1 MSIQI
6 EKLKNGIPVL
16 MDKIEGINSVTFG
29 IFVKTGAK
37 NELPGEEGISHLLE
51 HMMFKGTKTKSAKD
65 ISEII
70 DNEGGIINAY
80 TGKENTVYY
89 VQMLSNRLK
98 QGIGILTDMFLNS
111 TFSEENL
118 EKEKGV
124 VIEEIRMYEDIP
136 EETVHDQNTALV
148 IDGVQGNIIL
158 GTEKSLRGITRDKLV
173 NYFKDQYRVGN
184 IVISIAGNF
193 EYEDIKDIL
202 NNGLGTLEKVE
213 PKREYNGSMKIKSME
228 NRIKK
233 DTNQIHLCFNTKGC
247 ALTSDNRYEVA
258 IISNTLGGNMSSR
271 LFQKI
276 REDRGLAYSVF
287 SYTSSFEEGGLFTV
301 YAGTTKKDYEE
312 VIRIIENEFED
323 IRENGITEY
332 ELQKSKN
339 QFLSAVTFGLE
350 SSKGRMNRMANSYLL
365 YNEIIS
371 LDEILKQI
379 ERITVED
386 IKRTAQEMFDK
397 KYYSKTILGNFEN
410 SEENIEEN

>member
-1 MSIQI
+1 MSIRI

-37 NELPGEEGISHLLE
+37 NELSGEEGVSHLLE

-98 QGIGILTDMFLNS
+98 EGIEVLTDMFLNS

-118 EKEKGV
+118 EKEKNV
-124 VIEEIRMYEDIP
+124 VIEEIRMYDDIP
-136 EETVHDQNTALV
+136 EEIVHDRNTALV
-148 IDGVQGNIIL
+148 INGVQGNVVL
-158 GTEKSLRGITRDKLV
+158 GSEKSIREMTREKLV
-173 NYFKDQYRVGN
+173 KYFKEQYRPEN

-193 EYEDIKDIL
+193 SYEDISEIL
-202 NNGLGTLEKVE
+202 NNGLGTIENISPE
-213 PKREYNGSMKIKSME
+213 REYNGEMEIRSIENKIT
-228 NRIKK
+228 K

-247 ALTSDNRYEVA
+247 SLTSNKRYEVA
-258 IISNTLGGNMSSR
+258 IISNTLAGNMSSR

-301 YAGTTKKDYEE
+301 YAGTTKKDYKE
-312 VIRIIENEFED
+312 VLEIIENEFED
-323 IRENGITEY
+323 IKENGITEY

-365 YNEIIS
+365 YKEIKN
-371 LDEILKQI
+371 LDEILDQI
-379 ERITVED
+379 EKITVED
-386 IKRTAQEMFDK
+386 IKKAAQEMFDK
-397 KYYSKTILGNFEN
+397 RYYSKTILGN
-410 SEENIEEN
+410 I

>member
-1 MSIQI
+1 MSIRI

-37 NELPGEEGISHLLE
+37 NELSGEEGVSHLLE

-70 DNEGGIINAY
+70 DNEGGVINAY

-98 QGIGILTDMFLNS
+98 EGIEVLTDMFLNS

-118 EKEKGV
+118 EKEKNV
-124 VIEEIRMYEDIP
+124 VIEEIRMYDDIP
-136 EETVHDQNTALV
+136 EEIVHDRNTALV
-148 IDGVQGNIIL
+148 IDGVQGNIVL
-158 GTEKSLRGITRDKLV
+158 GSEKSIREMTREKLV
-173 NYFKDQYRVGN
+173 KYFKEQYRPEN

-193 EYEDIKDIL
+193 SYEDISEIL
-202 NNGLGTLEKVE
+202 NNGLGTIENISPE
-213 PKREYNGSMKIKSME
+213 REYNGAMEIRSIENKIT
-228 NRIKK
+228 K

-247 ALTSDNRYEVA
+247 SLTSDIRYEVA
-258 IISNTLGGNMSSR
+258 IISNTLAGNMSSR

-301 YAGTTKKDYEE
+301 YAGTTKKDYKE
-312 VIRIIENEFED
+312 VLEIIENEFED
-323 IRENGITEY
+323 IKENGITEY

-365 YNEIIS
+365 YKEIKS
-371 LDEILKQI
+371 LDEILDQI
-379 ERITVED
+379 EKITVED
-386 IKRTAQEMFDK
+386 IKKAAQEMFDK
-397 KYYSKTILGNFEN
+397 RYYSKTILGN
-410 SEENIEEN
+410 I

>member
-1 MSIQI
+1 MSIRI

-37 NELPGEEGISHLLE
+37 NELSGEEGVSHLLE

-98 QGIGILTDMFLNS
+98 EGIEVLTDMFLNS

-118 EKEKGV
+118 EKEKNV
-124 VIEEIRMYEDIP
+124 VIEEIRMYDDIP
-136 EETVHDQNTALV
+136 EEIVHDRNTALV
-148 IDGVQGNIIL
+148 INGVQGNVVL
-158 GTEKSLRGITRDKLV
+158 GSEKSIREMTREKLV
-173 NYFKDQYRVGN
+173 KYFKEQYRPEN

-193 EYEDIKDIL
+193 SYEDISEIL
-202 NNGLGTLEKVE
+202 NNGLGTIENISPE
-213 PKREYNGSMKIKSME
+213 REYNGAMEIRSIENKIT
-228 NRIKK
+228 K

-247 ALTSDNRYEVA
+247 SLTSDMRYEVA
-258 IISNTLGGNMSSR
+258 IISNTLAGNMSSR

-301 YAGTTKKDYEE
+301 YAGTTKKDYKE
-312 VIRIIENEFED
+312 VLEIIENEFED
-323 IRENGITEY
+323 IKENGITEY

-365 YNEIIS
+365 YKEIKS
-371 LDEILKQI
+371 LDEILEQI
-379 ERITVED
+379 EKITVED
-386 IKRTAQEMFDK
+386 IKKAAQEMFDK
-397 KYYSKTILGNFEN
+397 RYYSKTILGN
-410 SEENIEEN
+410 I

>member
-1 MSIQI
+1 MSIRI

-37 NELPGEEGISHLLE
+37 NELSGEEGVSHLLE

-98 QGIGILTDMFLNS
+98 EGIEVLTDMFLNS

-118 EKEKGV
+118 EKEKNV
-124 VIEEIRMYEDIP
+124 VIEEIRMYDDIP
-136 EETVHDQNTALV
+136 EEIVHDRNTALV
-148 IDGVQGNIIL
+148 INGVQGNIVL
-158 GTEKSLRGITRDKLV
+158 GSEKSIREMTREKLV
-173 NYFKDQYRVGN
+173 KYFKEQYRPEN

-193 EYEDIKDIL
+193 SYEDISEVL
-202 NNGLGTLEKVE
+202 NNGLGTIENISPE
-213 PKREYNGSMKIKSME
+213 REYNGAMEIRSIENKIT
-228 NRIKK
+228 K

-247 ALTSDNRYEVA
+247 SLTSDMRYEVA
-258 IISNTLGGNMSSR
+258 IISNTLAGNMSSR

-301 YAGTTKKDYEE
+301 YAGTTKKDYKE
-312 VIRIIENEFED
+312 VLEIIENEFED
-323 IRENGITEY
+323 IKENGITEY

-365 YNEIIS
+365 YKEIKS
-371 LDEILKQI
+371 LDEILEQI
-379 ERITVED
+379 EKITVED
-386 IKRTAQEMFDK
+386 IKKAAQEMFDK
-397 KYYSKTILGNFEN
+397 RYYSKTILGN
-410 SEENIEEN
+410 I

>member
-1 MSIQI
+1 MSIRI

-37 NELPGEEGISHLLE
+37 NELSGEEGVSHLLE

-98 QGIGILTDMFLNS
+98 EGIEVLTDMFLNS

-118 EKEKGV
+118 EKEKNV
-124 VIEEIRMYEDIP
+124 VIEEIRMYDDIP
-136 EETVHDQNTALV
+136 EEIVHDRNTALV
-148 IDGVQGNIIL
+148 INGVQGNVVL
-158 GTEKSLRGITRDKLV
+158 GSEKNIREMTREKLV
-173 NYFKDQYRVGN
+173 KYFKEQYRPEN

-193 EYEDIKDIL
+193 SYEDISEIL
-202 NNGLGTLEKVE
+202 NNGLGTIENISPE
-213 PKREYNGSMKIKSME
+213 REYNGEMEIRSIENKIT
-228 NRIKK
+228 K

-247 ALTSDNRYEVA
+247 SLTSDKRYEVA
-258 IISNTLGGNMSSR
+258 IISNTLAGNMSSR

-301 YAGTTKKDYEE
+301 YAGTTKKDYKE
-312 VIRIIENEFED
+312 VLEIIENEFED
-323 IRENGITEY
+323 IKENGITEY

-365 YNEIIS
+365 YKEIKS
-371 LDEILKQI
+371 LDEILEQI
-379 ERITVED
+379 EKITVED
-386 IKRTAQEMFDK
+386 IKKAAQEMFDK
-397 KYYSKTILGNFEN
+397 RYYSKTILGN
-410 SEENIEEN
+410 I

>member
-1 MSIQI
+1 MSIRI

-37 NELPGEEGISHLLE
+37 NELSGEEGVSHLLE

-98 QGIGILTDMFLNS
+98 EGIEVLTDMFLNS

-118 EKEKGV
+118 EKEKNV
-124 VIEEIRMYEDIP
+124 VIEEIRMYDDIP
-136 EETVHDQNTALV
+136 EEIVHDRNTALV
-148 IDGVQGNIIL
+148 INGVQGNVVL
-158 GTEKSLRGITRDKLV
+158 GSEKSIREMTREKLV
-173 NYFKDQYRVGN
+173 KYFKERYRPEN

-193 EYEDIKDIL
+193 SYEDISEIL
-202 NNGLGTLEKVE
+202 NNGLGTIENISPE
-213 PKREYNGSMKIKSME
+213 REYNGAMEIRSIENKIT
-228 NRIKK
+228 K

-247 ALTSDNRYEVA
+247 SLTSDMRYEVA
-258 IISNTLGGNMSSR
+258 IISNTLAGNMSSR

-301 YAGTTKKDYEE
+301 YAGTTKKDYKE
-312 VIRIIENEFED
+312 VLEIIENEFED
-323 IRENGITEY
+323 IKENGITEY

-350 SSKGRMNRMANSYLL
+350 NSKGRMNRMANSYLL
-365 YNEIIS
+365 YKEIKS
-371 LDEILKQI
+371 LDEILEQI
-379 ERITVED
+379 EKITVED
-386 IKRTAQEMFDK
+386 IKKAAQEMFDK
-397 KYYSKTILGNFEN
+397 RYYSKTILGN
-410 SEENIEEN
+410 I

>member
-1 MSIQI
+1 MSIRI

-37 NELPGEEGISHLLE
+37 NELSGEGGVSHLLE

-98 QGIGILTDMFLNS
+98 EGIEVLTDMFLNS

-118 EKEKGV
+118 EKEKNV
-124 VIEEIRMYEDIP
+124 VIEEIRMYDDIP
-136 EETVHDQNTALV
+136 EEIVHDRNTALV
-148 IDGVQGNIIL
+148 IDGVQGNIVL
-158 GTEKSLRGITRDKLV
+158 GSEKSIREMTREKLV
-173 NYFKDQYRVGN
+173 KYFKEQYRPEN

-193 EYEDIKDIL
+193 SYEDISEIL
-202 NNGLGTLEKVE
+202 NNGLGTIENISPE
-213 PKREYNGSMKIKSME
+213 REYNGEMEIRSIENKIT
-228 NRIKK
+228 K

-247 ALTSDNRYEVA
+247 SLTSDIRYEVA
-258 IISNTLGGNMSSR
+258 IISNTLAGNMSSR

-301 YAGTTKKDYEE
+301 YAGTTKKDYKE
-312 VIRIIENEFED
+312 VLEIIENEFED
-323 IRENGITEY
+323 IKENGITEY

-365 YNEIIS
+365 YKEIKS
-371 LDEILKQI
+371 LDEILDQI
-379 ERITVED
+379 EKITVED
-386 IKRTAQEMFDK
+386 IKKAAQEMFDK
-397 KYYSKTILGNFEN
+397 KYYSKTILGN
-410 SEENIEEN
+410 I

>member
-1 MSIQI
+1 MSIRI

-37 NELPGEEGISHLLE
+37 NELSGEEGVSHLLE

-98 QGIGILTDMFLNS
+98 EGIEVLTDMFLNS

-118 EKEKGV
+118 EKEKNV
-124 VIEEIRMYEDIP
+124 VIEEIRMYDDIP
-136 EETVHDQNTALV
+136 EEIVHDRNTALV
-148 IDGVQGNIIL
+148 INGVQGNIVL
-158 GTEKSLRGITRDKLV
+158 GSEKSIREMTREKLV
-173 NYFKDQYRVGN
+173 KYFKEQYRPEN

-193 EYEDIKDIL
+193 SYEDISEIL
-202 NNGLGTLEKVE
+202 NNGLGTIENISPE
-213 PKREYNGSMKIKSME
+213 REYNGEMEIKSIE
-228 NRIKK
+228 NKITK

-247 ALTSDNRYEVA
+247 SLTSDMRYEVA
-258 IISNTLGGNMSSR
+258 IISNTLAGNMSSR

-301 YAGTTKKDYEE
+301 YAGTTKKDYKE
-312 VIRIIENEFED
+312 VLEIIENEFED
-323 IRENGITEY
+323 IKENGITEY

-350 SSKGRMNRMANSYLL
+350 NSKGRMNRMANSYLL
-365 YNEIIS
+365 YKEIKN
-371 LDEILKQI
+371 LDEILEQI
-379 ERITVED
+379 EKITVED
-386 IKRTAQEMFDK
+386 IKKAAKEMFDK
-397 KYYSKTILGNFEN
+397 KYYSKTILGN
-410 SEENIEEN
+410 I

>member
-1 MSIQI
+1 MSIRI

-37 NELPGEEGISHLLE
+37 NELSGEEGVSHLLE

-98 QGIGILTDMFLNS
+98 EGIEVLTDMFLNS
-111 TFSEENL
+111 TFSKENL
-118 EKEKGV
+118 EKEKNV
-124 VIEEIRMYEDIP
+124 VIEEIRMYDDIP
-136 EETVHDQNTALV
+136 EEIVHDRNTALV
-148 IDGVQGNIIL
+148 IDGVQGNIVL
-158 GTEKSLRGITRDKLV
+158 GSEKSIREMTREKLV
-173 NYFKDQYRVGN
+173 KYFKEQYRPEN

-193 EYEDIKDIL
+193 SYEDISEVL
-202 NNGLGTLEKVE
+202 NNGLGTIENISPE
-213 PKREYNGSMKIKSME
+213 REYNGAMEIRSIENKIT
-228 NRIKK
+228 K

-247 ALTSDNRYEVA
+247 SLTSDIRYEVA
-258 IISNTLGGNMSSR
+258 IISNTLAGNMSSR

-301 YAGTTKKDYEE
+301 YAGTTKKDYKE
-312 VIRIIENEFED
+312 VLEIIENEFED
-323 IRENGITEY
+323 IKENGITEY

-365 YNEIIS
+365 YKEIKS
-371 LDEILKQI
+371 LDEILDQI
-379 ERITVED
+379 EKITVED
-386 IKRTAQEMFDK
+386 IKKAAQEMFDK
-397 KYYSKTILGNFEN
+397 KYYSKTILGN
-410 SEENIEEN
+410 I

>member
-1 MSIQI
+1 MSIKI

-37 NELPGEEGISHLLE
+37 NELSGEEGISHLLE
-51 HMMFKGTKTKSAKD
+51 HMMFKGTKTKSAKE

-89 VQMLSNRLK
+89 VQMLSNKLK
-98 QGIGILTDMFLNS
+98 EGIEILTDMFLNS

-118 EKEKGV
+118 EKEKNV
-124 VIEEIRMYEDIP
+124 VIEEIRMYDDIP
-136 EETVHDQNTALV
+136 EEIVHDRNTSLV
-148 IDGVQGNIIL
+148 IDGVQGNIVL
-158 GTEKSLRGITRDKLV
+158 GTEESIKGITREKLIK
-173 NYFKDQYRVGN
+173 YFKEQYRPEN

-193 EYEDIKDIL
+193 SFEDISEVL
-202 NNGLGTLEKVE
+202 NNGIGKIENII
-213 PKREYNGSMKIKSME
+213 PNRDYNGSMKIKSIE
-228 NRIKK
+228 NRINK
-233 DTNQIHLCFNTKGC
+233 DTNQVHLCFNTLGC
-247 ALTSDNRYEVA
+247 SLTSDKRYEVA
-258 IISNTLGGNMSSR
+258 IISNTLAGNMSSR

-301 YAGTTKKDYEE
+301 YAGTTKKDYKE
-312 VIRIIENEFED
+312 VLNIIENEFED
-323 IRENGITEY
+323 IKENGITEY

-365 YNEIIS
+365 YKEIKD

-379 ERITVED
+379 EKITVND
-386 IKRTAQEMFDK
+386 IKRVAQDMFDK
-397 KYYSKTILGNFEN
+397 KYYSKTILGN
-410 SEENIEEN
+410 I

>member
-1 MSIQI
+1 MSIKI

-37 NELPGEEGISHLLE
+37 NELNGEEGISHLLE

-70 DNEGGIINAY
+70 DNEGGVINAY

-89 VQMLSNRLK
+89 VQMLSNKLK
-98 QGIGILTDMFLNS
+98 EGIEILTDMFLNS

-118 EKEKGV
+118 EKEKNV
-124 VIEEIRMYEDIP
+124 VIEEIRMYDDIP
-136 EETVHDQNTALV
+136 EEIVHDRNTALV
-148 IDGVQGNIIL
+148 IEGVQGNNVL
-158 GTEKSLRGITRDKLV
+158 GTEESLKGITREKLV
-173 NYFKDQYRVGN
+173 NYFKEQYNPEN

-193 EYEDIKDIL
+193 SFEEISELL
-202 NNGLGTLEKVE
+202 NNGIGTIEKISSN
-213 PKREYNGSMKIKSME
+213 RIYDGSMKIKSIE
-228 NRIKK
+228 NRINK
-233 DTNQIHLCFNTKGC
+233 DTNQVHLCFNTIGC
-247 ALTSDNRYEVA
+247 SLTSDKRYEVA
-258 IISNTLGGNMSSR
+258 IISNTLAGNMSSR

-312 VIRIIENEFED
+312 VLKIIEEEFED
-323 IRENGITEY
+323 IRKNGITEY

-365 YNEIIS
+365 YKEIKD

-379 ERITVED
+379 EKITVED
-386 IKRTAQEMFDK
+386 IKKVAQDMFDK
-397 KYYSKTILGNFEN
+397 KYYSKTILGN
-410 SEENIEEN
+410 I

>member
-1 MSIQI
+1 MSIRI

-37 NELPGEEGISHLLE
+37 NELSGEEGVSHLLE

-98 QGIGILTDMFLNS
+98 EGIEVLTDMFLNS

-118 EKEKGV
+118 EKEKNV
-124 VIEEIRMYEDIP
+124 VIEEIRMYDDIP
-136 EETVHDQNTALV
+136 EEIVHDRNTALV
-148 IDGVQGNIIL
+148 INGVQGNVVL
-158 GTEKSLRGITRDKLV
+158 GSEKSIREMTREKLV
-173 NYFKDQYRVGN
+173 KYFKEQYRPEN

-193 EYEDIKDIL
+193 SYEDISEIL
-202 NNGLGTLEKVE
+202 NNGLGTIENISPE
-213 PKREYNGSMKIKSME
+213 REYNGAMEIRSIENKIT
-228 NRIKK
+228 K

-247 ALTSDNRYEVA
+247 SLTSNMRYEVA
-258 IISNTLGGNMSSR
+258 IISNTLAGNMSSR

-301 YAGTTKKDYEE
+301 YAGTTKKDYKE
-312 VIRIIENEFED
+312 VLEIIENEFED
-323 IRENGITEY
+323 IKENGITEY

-365 YNEIIS
+365 YKEIKS
-371 LDEILKQI
+371 LDEILEQI
-379 ERITVED
+379 EKITVED
-386 IKRTAQEMFDK
+386 IKKAAQEMFDK
-397 KYYSKTILGNFEN
+397 RYYSKTILGN
-410 SEENIEEN
+410 I

>member
-1 MSIQI
+1 MSIRI

-37 NELPGEEGISHLLE
+37 NELSGEEGVSHLLE

-98 QGIGILTDMFLNS
+98 EGIEVLTDMFLNS

-118 EKEKGV
+118 EKEKNV
-124 VIEEIRMYEDIP
+124 VIEEIRMYDDIP
-136 EETVHDQNTALV
+136 EEIVHDRNTALV
-148 IDGVQGNIIL
+148 IDGVQGNIVL
-158 GTEKSLRGITRDKLV
+158 GSEKSIREMTREKLV
-173 NYFKDQYRVGN
+173 KYFKEQYRPEN

-193 EYEDIKDIL
+193 SYEDISEIL
-202 NNGLGTLEKVE
+202 NNGLGTIENISPERK
-213 PKREYNGSMKIKSME
+213 YNGAMEIKSIE
-228 NRIKK
+228 NKITK

-247 ALTSDNRYEVA
+247 SLTSDMRYEVA
-258 IISNTLGGNMSSR
+258 IISNTLAGNMSSR

-301 YAGTTKKDYEE
+301 YAGTTKKDYKE
-312 VIRIIENEFED
+312 VLEIIEKEFED
-323 IRENGITEY
+323 IKENGITEY

-365 YNEIIS
+365 YKEIKS
-371 LDEILKQI
+371 LDEILEQI
-379 ERITVED
+379 EKITVED
-386 IKRTAQEMFDK
+386 IKKAAQEMFDK
-397 KYYSKTILGNFEN
+397 KYYSKTILGN
-410 SEENIEEN
+410 I

>member
-1 MSIQI
+1 MSIRI

-37 NELPGEEGISHLLE
+37 NELSGEEGVSHLLE

-98 QGIGILTDMFLNS
+98 EGIEVLTDMFLNS

-118 EKEKGV
+118 EKEKNV
-124 VIEEIRMYEDIP
+124 VIEEIRMYDDIP
-136 EETVHDQNTALV
+136 EEIVHDRNTALV
-148 IDGVQGNIIL
+148 INGVQGNVVL
-158 GTEKSLRGITRDKLV
+158 GSEKSIREMTREKLV
-173 NYFKDQYRVGN
+173 KYFKEQYRPEN

-193 EYEDIKDIL
+193 SYEDISEIL
-202 NNGLGTLEKVE
+202 NNGLGTIENISSE
-213 PKREYNGSMKIKSME
+213 REYNGEMEIRSIENKIT
-228 NRIKK
+228 K

-247 ALTSDNRYEVA
+247 SLTSDMRYEVA
-258 IISNTLGGNMSSR
+258 IISNTLAGNMSSR

-301 YAGTTKKDYEE
+301 YAGTTKKDYKE
-312 VIRIIENEFED
+312 VLEIIENEFED
-323 IRENGITEY
+323 IKENGITEY

-365 YNEIIS
+365 YKEIKN
-371 LDEILKQI
+371 LDEILDQI
-379 ERITVED
+379 EKITVED
-386 IKRTAQEMFDK
+386 IKKAAQEMFDK
-397 KYYSKTILGNFEN
+397 RYYSKTILGN
-410 SEENIEEN
+410 I

>member
-1 MSIQI
+1 MSIRI

-37 NELPGEEGISHLLE
+37 NELSGEEGVSHLLE

-98 QGIGILTDMFLNS
+98 EGIEVLTDMFLNS

-118 EKEKGV
+118 EKEKNV
-124 VIEEIRMYEDIP
+124 VIEEIRMYDDIP
-136 EETVHDQNTALV
+136 EEIVHDRNTALV
-148 IDGVQGNIIL
+148 IDGVQGNIVL
-158 GTEKSLRGITRDKLV
+158 GSEKSIREMTREKLV
-173 NYFKDQYRVGN
+173 KYFKEQYRPEN

-193 EYEDIKDIL
+193 SYEDISEIL
-202 NNGLGTLEKVE
+202 NNGLGTIENISPE
-213 PKREYNGSMKIKSME
+213 REYNGAMEIRSIENKIT
-228 NRIKK
+228 K

-247 ALTSDNRYEVA
+247 SLTSDIRYEVA
-258 IISNTLGGNMSSR
+258 IISNTLAGNMSSR

-301 YAGTTKKDYEE
+301 YAGTTKKDYKE
-312 VIRIIENEFED
+312 VLEIIENEFED
-323 IRENGITEY
+323 IKENGITEY

-365 YNEIIS
+365 YKEIKS
-371 LDEILKQI
+371 LDEILDQI
-379 ERITVED
+379 EKITVED
-386 IKRTAQEMFDK
+386 IKKAAQEMFDK
-397 KYYSKTILGNFEN
+397 KYYSKTILGN
-410 SEENIEEN
+410 I

>member
-1 MSIQI
+1 MSIRI

-37 NELPGEEGISHLLE
+37 NELSGEEGVSHLLE

-98 QGIGILTDMFLNS
+98 EGIEVLTDMFLNS

-118 EKEKGV
+118 EKEKNV
-124 VIEEIRMYEDIP
+124 VIEEIRMYDDIP
-136 EETVHDQNTALV
+136 EEIVHDRNTALV
-148 IDGVQGNIIL
+148 IDGVQGNIVL
-158 GTEKSLRGITRDKLV
+158 GSEKSIREMTREKLV
-173 NYFKDQYRVGN
+173 KYFKEQYRPEN

-193 EYEDIKDIL
+193 SYEDISEIL
-202 NNGLGTLEKVE
+202 NNGLGTVE
-213 PKREYNGSMKIKSME
+213 NISPEREYNGTMEIRSIENKIT
-228 NRIKK
+228 K

-247 ALTSDNRYEVA
+247 SLTSDIRYEVA
-258 IISNTLGGNMSSR
+258 IISNTLAGNMSSR

-301 YAGTTKKDYEE
+301 YAGTTKKDYKE
-312 VIRIIENEFED
+312 VLEIIENEFED
-323 IRENGITEY
+323 IKENGITEY

-365 YNEIIS
+365 YKEIKS
-371 LDEILKQI
+371 LDEILDQI
-379 ERITVED
+379 EKITVED
-386 IKRTAQEMFDK
+386 IKKAAQEMFDK
-397 KYYSKTILGNFEN
+397 KYYSKTILGN
-410 SEENIEEN
+410 I

>member
-1 MSIQI
+1 MSIRI

-37 NELPGEEGISHLLE
+37 NELSGEEGVSHLLE

-98 QGIGILTDMFLNS
+98 EGIEVLTDMFLNS

-118 EKEKGV
+118 EKEKNV
-124 VIEEIRMYEDIP
+124 VIEEIRMYDDIP
-136 EETVHDQNTALV
+136 EEIVHDRNTALV
-148 IDGVQGNIIL
+148 IDGVQGNIVL
-158 GTEKSLRGITRDKLV
+158 GSEKSIREMTREKLV
-173 NYFKDQYRVGN
+173 KYFKEQYRPEN

-193 EYEDIKDIL
+193 SYEDISEIL
-202 NNGLGTLEKVE
+202 NNGLGTIENISPE
-213 PKREYNGSMKIKSME
+213 REYNGTMELRSIENKIT
-228 NRIKK
+228 K

-247 ALTSDNRYEVA
+247 SLTSDMRYEVA
-258 IISNTLGGNMSSR
+258 IISNTLAGNMSSR

-301 YAGTTKKDYEE
+301 YAGTTKKDYKE
-312 VIRIIENEFED
+312 VLEIIENEFED
-323 IRENGITEY
+323 IKENGITEY

-365 YNEIIS
+365 YKEIKS
-371 LDEILKQI
+371 LDEILEQI
-379 ERITVED
+379 EKITVED
-386 IKRTAQEMFDK
+386 IKKAAQEMFDK
-397 KYYSKTILGNFEN
+397 RYYSKTILGN
-410 SEENIEEN
+410 I

>member
-1 MSIQI
+1 MSIRI

-37 NELPGEEGISHLLE
+37 NELSGEEGVSHLLE

-98 QGIGILTDMFLNS
+98 EGIEVLTDMFLNS

-118 EKEKGV
+118 EKEKNV
-124 VIEEIRMYEDIP
+124 VIEEIRMYDDIP
-136 EETVHDQNTALV
+136 EEIVHDRNTALV
-148 IDGVQGNIIL
+148 IDGVQGNVVL
-158 GTEKSLRGITRDKLV
+158 GSEKSIREMTREKLV
-173 NYFKDQYRVGN
+173 KYFKEQYRPEN

-193 EYEDIKDIL
+193 SYEDISEIL
-202 NNGLGTLEKVE
+202 NNGLGTIENISPE
-213 PKREYNGSMKIKSME
+213 REYNRAMEIRSIENKIT
-228 NRIKK
+228 K

-247 ALTSDNRYEVA
+247 SLTSDIRYEVA
-258 IISNTLGGNMSSR
+258 IISNTLAGNMSSR

-301 YAGTTKKDYEE
+301 YAGTTKKDYKE
-312 VIRIIENEFED
+312 VLEIIENEFED
-323 IRENGITEY
+323 IKENGITEY

-365 YNEIIS
+365 YKEIKS
-371 LDEILKQI
+371 LDEILEQI
-379 ERITVED
+379 EKITVED
-386 IKRTAQEMFDK
+386 IKKAAQEMFDK
-397 KYYSKTILGNFEN
+397 RYYSKTILGN
-410 SEENIEEN
+410 I

>member
-1 MSIQI
+1 MSIRI

-37 NELPGEEGISHLLE
+37 NELSGEEGVSHLLE

-98 QGIGILTDMFLNS
+98 EGIEVLTDMFLNS

-118 EKEKGV
+118 EKEKNV
-124 VIEEIRMYEDIP
+124 VIEEIRMYDDIP
-136 EETVHDQNTALV
+136 EEIVHDRNTALV
-148 IDGVQGNIIL
+148 IDGVQGNIVL
-158 GTEKSLRGITRDKLV
+158 GSEKSIREMTREKLV
-173 NYFKDQYRVGN
+173 KYFKEQYRPEN

-193 EYEDIKDIL
+193 SYEDISEVL
-202 NNGLGTLEKVE
+202 NNGLGTIENISPE
-213 PKREYNGSMKIKSME
+213 REYNGAMEIRSIENKITKG
-228 NRIKK
+228 
-233 DTNQIHLCFNTKGC
+233 TNQIHLCFNTKGC
-247 ALTSDNRYEVA
+247 SLTSDIRYEVA
-258 IISNTLGGNMSSR
+258 IISNTLAGNMSSR

-301 YAGTTKKDYEE
+301 YAGTTKKDYKE
-312 VIRIIENEFED
+312 VLEIIENEFED
-323 IRENGITEY
+323 IKENGITEY

-365 YNEIIS
+365 YKEIKS
-371 LDEILKQI
+371 LDEILDQI
-379 ERITVED
+379 EKITVED
-386 IKRTAQEMFDK
+386 IKKAAQEMFDK
-397 KYYSKTILGNFEN
+397 KYYSKTILGN
-410 SEENIEEN
+410 I

>member
-1 MSIQI
+1 MSIRI

-37 NELPGEEGISHLLE
+37 NELSGEEGVSHLLE

-98 QGIGILTDMFLNS
+98 EGIEVLTDMFLNS

-118 EKEKGV
+118 EKEKNV
-124 VIEEIRMYEDIP
+124 VIEEVRMYDDIP
-136 EETVHDQNTALV
+136 EEIVHDRNTALV
-148 IDGVQGNIIL
+148 INGVQGNVVL
-158 GTEKSLRGITRDKLV
+158 GSEKSIREMTREKLV
-173 NYFKDQYRVGN
+173 KYFKEQYRPEN

-193 EYEDIKDIL
+193 SYEDISEIL
-202 NNGLGTLEKVE
+202 NNGLGTIENISPE
-213 PKREYNGSMKIKSME
+213 REYNGEMEIRSIENKIT
-228 NRIKK
+228 K

-247 ALTSDNRYEVA
+247 SLTSDMRYEVA
-258 IISNTLGGNMSSR
+258 IISNTLAGNMSSR

-301 YAGTTKKDYEE
+301 YAGTTKKDYKE
-312 VIRIIENEFED
+312 VLEIIENEFED
-323 IRENGITEY
+323 IKENGITEY

-365 YNEIIS
+365 YKEIKN
-371 LDEILKQI
+371 LDEILDQI
-379 ERITVED
+379 EKITVED
-386 IKRTAQEMFDK
+386 IKKAAQEMFDK
-397 KYYSKTILGNFEN
+397 RYYSKTILGN
-410 SEENIEEN
+410 I

>member
-1 MSIQI
+1 MSIRI

-37 NELPGEEGISHLLE
+37 NELSGEEGVSHLLE

-98 QGIGILTDMFLNS
+98 EGIEVLTDMFLNS

-118 EKEKGV
+118 EKEKNV
-124 VIEEIRMYEDIP
+124 VIEEIRMYDDIP
-136 EETVHDQNTALV
+136 EEIVHDRKTALV
-148 IDGVQGNIIL
+148 IDGVQGNIVL
-158 GTEKSLRGITRDKLV
+158 GSEKSIREMTREKLV
-173 NYFKDQYRVGN
+173 KYFKEQYRPEN

-193 EYEDIKDIL
+193 SYEDISEIL
-202 NNGLGTLEKVE
+202 NNGLGTIENISPE
-213 PKREYNGSMKIKSME
+213 REYNGAMEIRSIENKIT
-228 NRIKK
+228 K

-247 ALTSDNRYEVA
+247 SLTSDIRYEVA
-258 IISNTLGGNMSSR
+258 IISNTLAGNMSSR

-301 YAGTTKKDYEE
+301 YAGTTKKDYKE
-312 VIRIIENEFED
+312 VLEIIENEFED
-323 IRENGITEY
+323 IKENGITEY

-365 YNEIIS
+365 YKEIKS
-371 LDEILKQI
+371 LDEILDQI
-379 ERITVED
+379 EKITVED
-386 IKRTAQEMFDK
+386 IKKAAQEMFDK
-397 KYYSKTILGNFEN
+397 RYYSKTILGN
-410 SEENIEEN
+410 I

>member
-1 MSIQI
+1 MSIRI

-37 NELPGEEGISHLLE
+37 NELSGEEGVSHLLE

-98 QGIGILTDMFLNS
+98 EGIEVLTDMFLNS

-118 EKEKGV
+118 EKEKNV
-124 VIEEIRMYEDIP
+124 VIEEIRMYDDIP
-136 EETVHDQNTALV
+136 EEIVHDRNTALV
-148 IDGVQGNIIL
+148 IDGVQGNIVL
-158 GTEKSLRGITRDKLV
+158 GSEKSIREMTREKLV
-173 NYFKDQYRVGN
+173 KYFKEQYRPEN

-193 EYEDIKDIL
+193 SYEDISEVL
-202 NNGLGTLEKVE
+202 NNGLGTIENIYPE
-213 PKREYNGSMKIKSME
+213 REYNGAMEIRSIENKIT
-228 NRIKK
+228 K

-247 ALTSDNRYEVA
+247 SLTSDIRYEVA
-258 IISNTLGGNMSSR
+258 IISNTLAGNMSSR

-301 YAGTTKKDYEE
+301 YAGTTKKDYKE
-312 VIRIIENEFED
+312 VLEIIENEFED
-323 IRENGITEY
+323 IKENGITEY

-365 YNEIIS
+365 YKEIKS
-371 LDEILKQI
+371 LDEILAQI
-379 ERITVED
+379 EKITVED
-386 IKRTAQEMFDK
+386 IKKAAQEMFDK
-397 KYYSKTILGNFEN
+397 KYYSKTILGN
-410 SEENIEEN
+410 I

>member
-1 MSIQI
+1 MSIRI

-37 NELPGEEGISHLLE
+37 NELSGEEGVSHLLE

-98 QGIGILTDMFLNS
+98 EGIEVLTDMFLNS

-118 EKEKGV
+118 EKEKNV
-124 VIEEIRMYEDIP
+124 VIEEIRMYDDIP
-136 EETVHDQNTALV
+136 EEIVHDRNTALV
-148 IDGVQGNIIL
+148 INGVQGNVVL
-158 GTEKSLRGITRDKLV
+158 GSEKSIREMTREKLV
-173 NYFKDQYRVGN
+173 KYFKEQYRPEN

-193 EYEDIKDIL
+193 SYEDISEIL
-202 NNGLGTLEKVE
+202 NNGLGTIENISPE
-213 PKREYNGSMKIKSME
+213 REYNGEMEIRSIENKIT
-228 NRIKK
+228 K

-247 ALTSDNRYEVA
+247 SLTSDIRYEVA
-258 IISNTLGGNMSSR
+258 IISNTLAGNMSSR

-301 YAGTTKKDYEE
+301 YAGTTKKDYKE
-312 VIRIIENEFED
+312 VLEIIENEFED
-323 IRENGITEY
+323 IKENGITEY

-365 YNEIIS
+365 YKEIKS
-371 LDEILKQI
+371 LDEILEQI
-379 ERITVED
+379 EKITVED
-386 IKRTAQEMFDK
+386 IKKAAQEMFDK
-397 KYYSKTILGNFEN
+397 KYYSKTILGN
-410 SEENIEEN
+410 I

>member
-1 MSIQI
+1 
-6 EKLKNGIPVL
+6 
-16 MDKIEGINSVTFG
+16 
-29 IFVKTGAK
+29 
-37 NELPGEEGISHLLE
+37 
-51 HMMFKGTKTKSAKD
+51 
-65 ISEII
+65 
-70 DNEGGIINAY
+70 
-80 TGKENTVYY
+80 
-89 VQMLSNRLK
+89 
-98 QGIGILTDMFLNS
+98 
-111 TFSEENL
+111 
-118 EKEKGV
+118 
-124 VIEEIRMYEDIP
+124 
-136 EETVHDQNTALV
+136 
-148 IDGVQGNIIL
+148 
-158 GTEKSLRGITRDKLV
+158 
-173 NYFKDQYRVGN
+173 
-184 IVISIAGNF
+184 
-193 EYEDIKDIL
+193 
-202 NNGLGTLEKVE
+202 
-213 PKREYNGSMKIKSME
+213 MKIKSME

>member
-1 MSIQI
+1 MSIRI

-37 NELPGEEGISHLLE
+37 NELSGEEGVSHLLE

-98 QGIGILTDMFLNS
+98 EGIEVLTDMFLNS
-111 TFSEENL
+111 TFSKENL
-118 EKEKGV
+118 EKEKNV
-124 VIEEIRMYEDIP
+124 VIEEIRMYDDIP
-136 EETVHDQNTALV
+136 EEIVHDRNTALV
-148 IDGVQGNIIL
+148 VDGVQGNVVL
-158 GTEKSLRGITRDKLV
+158 GSEKSIREMTREKLV
-173 NYFKDQYRVGN
+173 KYFKEQYRPEN

-193 EYEDIKDIL
+193 SYEDISEIL
-202 NNGLGTLEKVE
+202 NNGLGTIENISPE
-213 PKREYNGSMKIKSME
+213 REYNGEMEIRSIENKIT
-228 NRIKK
+228 K

-247 ALTSDNRYEVA
+247 SLTSNIRYEVA
-258 IISNTLGGNMSSR
+258 IISNTLAGNMSSR

-301 YAGTTKKDYEE
+301 YAGTTKKDYKE
-312 VIRIIENEFED
+312 VLEIIENEFED
-323 IRENGITEY
+323 IKENGITEY

-365 YNEIIS
+365 YKEIKS
-371 LDEILKQI
+371 LDEILEQI
-379 ERITVED
+379 EKITVED
-386 IKRTAQEMFDK
+386 IKKAAQEMFDK
-397 KYYSKTILGNFEN
+397 RYYSKTILGN
-410 SEENIEEN
+410 I

>member
-1 MSIQI
+1 MSIRI

-37 NELPGEEGISHLLE
+37 NELSGEEGVSHLLE

-98 QGIGILTDMFLNS
+98 EGIEVLTDMFLNS

-118 EKEKGV
+118 EKEKNV
-124 VIEEIRMYEDIP
+124 VIEEIRMYDDIP
-136 EETVHDQNTALV
+136 EEIVHDRNTALV
-148 IDGVQGNIIL
+148 IDGVQGNIVL
-158 GTEKSLRGITRDKLV
+158 GSEKSIREMTREKLV
-173 NYFKDQYRVGN
+173 KYFKEQYRPEN

-193 EYEDIKDIL
+193 SYEDISEIL
-202 NNGLGTLEKVE
+202 NNGLGTIENISPE
-213 PKREYNGSMKIKSME
+213 REYNGAMEIRSIENKIT
-228 NRIKK
+228 K

-247 ALTSDNRYEVA
+247 SLTSDMRYEVA
-258 IISNTLGGNMSSR
+258 IISNTLAGNMSSR

-301 YAGTTKKDYEE
+301 YAGTTKKDYKE
-312 VIRIIENEFED
+312 VLEIIENEFED
-323 IRENGITEY
+323 IKENGITEY

-365 YNEIIS
+365 YKEIKS
-371 LDEILKQI
+371 LDEILEQI
-379 ERITVED
+379 EKITVED
-386 IKRTAQEMFDK
+386 IKKAAQEMFDK
-397 KYYSKTILGNFEN
+397 RYYSKTILGN
-410 SEENIEEN
+410 I

>member
-1 MSIQI
+1 MSIRI

-37 NELPGEEGISHLLE
+37 NELSGEGGVSHLLE

-98 QGIGILTDMFLNS
+98 EGIEVLTDMFLNS

-118 EKEKGV
+118 EKEKNV
-124 VIEEIRMYEDIP
+124 VIEEIRMYDDIP
-136 EETVHDQNTALV
+136 EEIVHDRNTALV
-148 IDGVQGNIIL
+148 IDGVQGNIVL
-158 GTEKSLRGITRDKLV
+158 GSEKSIREMTREKLV
-173 NYFKDQYRVGN
+173 KYFKEQYRPEN

-193 EYEDIKDIL
+193 SYEDISEVL
-202 NNGLGTLEKVE
+202 NNGLGTIENISPE
-213 PKREYNGSMKIKSME
+213 REYNGAMEIRSIENKIT
-228 NRIKK
+228 K

-247 ALTSDNRYEVA
+247 SLTSDIRYEVA
-258 IISNTLGGNMSSR
+258 IISNTLAGNMSSR

-301 YAGTTKKDYEE
+301 YAGTTRKDYKE
-312 VIRIIENEFED
+312 VLEIIENEFED
-323 IRENGITEY
+323 IKENGITEY

-365 YNEIIS
+365 YKEIKS
-371 LDEILKQI
+371 LDEILDQI
-379 ERITVED
+379 EKITVED
-386 IKRTAQEMFDK
+386 IKKAAQEMFDK
-397 KYYSKTILGNFEN
+397 KYYSKTILGN
-410 SEENIEEN
+410 I

>member
-1 MSIQI
+1 MSIRI

-37 NELPGEEGISHLLE
+37 NELSGEEGVSHLLE

-98 QGIGILTDMFLNS
+98 EGIEVLTDMFLNS

-118 EKEKGV
+118 EKEKNV
-124 VIEEIRMYEDIP
+124 VIEEIRMYDDIP
-136 EETVHDQNTALV
+136 EEIVHDRNTALV
-148 IDGVQGNIIL
+148 IDGVQGNVVL
-158 GTEKSLRGITRDKLV
+158 GSEKSIREMTREKLV
-173 NYFKDQYRVGN
+173 KYFKEQYRPEN

-193 EYEDIKDIL
+193 SYEDISEIL
-202 NNGLGTLEKVE
+202 NNGLGTIENISPERK
-213 PKREYNGSMKIKSME
+213 YNGAMEIRSIENKIT
-228 NRIKK
+228 K

-247 ALTSDNRYEVA
+247 SLTSDMRYEVA
-258 IISNTLGGNMSSR
+258 IISNTLAGNMSSR

-301 YAGTTKKDYEE
+301 YAGTTKKDYKE
-312 VIRIIENEFED
+312 VLEIIENEFED
-323 IRENGITEY
+323 IKENGITEY

-365 YNEIIS
+365 YKEIKN
-371 LDEILKQI
+371 LDEILDQI
-379 ERITVED
+379 EKITVED
-386 IKRTAQEMFDK
+386 IKKAAQEMFDK
-397 KYYSKTILGNFEN
+397 RYYSKTILGN
-410 SEENIEEN
+410 I

>member
-1 MSIQI
+1 MSIRI

-37 NELPGEEGISHLLE
+37 NELSGEEGVSHLLE

-98 QGIGILTDMFLNS
+98 EGIEVLTDMFLNS

-118 EKEKGV
+118 EKEKNV
-124 VIEEIRMYEDIP
+124 VIEEIRMYDDIP
-136 EETVHDQNTALV
+136 EEIVHDRNTALV
-148 IDGVQGNIIL
+148 IDGVQGNIVL
-158 GTEKSLRGITRDKLV
+158 GSEKSIREMTREKLV
-173 NYFKDQYRVGN
+173 KYFKEQYRPEN

-193 EYEDIKDIL
+193 SYEDISEVL
-202 NNGLGTLEKVE
+202 NNGLGTIENISPE
-213 PKREYNGSMKIKSME
+213 REYNGAMEIRSIENKIT
-228 NRIKK
+228 K

-247 ALTSDNRYEVA
+247 SLTSDIRYEVA
-258 IISNTLGGNMSSR
+258 IISNTLAGNMSSR

-301 YAGTTKKDYEE
+301 YAGTTKKDYKE
-312 VIRIIENEFED
+312 VLEIIENEFED
-323 IRENGITEY
+323 IKENGITEY

-365 YNEIIS
+365 YKEIKS
-371 LDEILKQI
+371 LDEILDQI
-379 ERITVED
+379 EKITVED
-386 IKRTAQEMFDK
+386 IKKAAQEMFDK
-397 KYYSKTILGNFEN
+397 KYYSKTILGN
-410 SEENIEEN
+410 I

>member
-1 MSIQI
+1 MSIRI

-37 NELPGEEGISHLLE
+37 NELSGEEGVSHLLE

-98 QGIGILTDMFLNS
+98 EGIEVLTDMFLNS
-111 TFSEENL
+111 TFSKENL
-118 EKEKGV
+118 EKEKNV
-124 VIEEIRMYEDIP
+124 VIEEIRMYDDIP
-136 EETVHDQNTALV
+136 EEIVHDRNTALV
-148 IDGVQGNIIL
+148 INGVQGNVVL
-158 GTEKSLRGITRDKLV
+158 GSEKSIREMTREKLV
-173 NYFKDQYRVGN
+173 KYFKEQYRPEN

-193 EYEDIKDIL
+193 SYEDISEIL
-202 NNGLGTLEKVE
+202 NNGLGTIENISPE
-213 PKREYNGSMKIKSME
+213 REYNGAMEIRSIENKIT
-228 NRIKK
+228 K

-247 ALTSDNRYEVA
+247 SLTSDMRYEVA
-258 IISNTLGGNMSSR
+258 IISNTLAGNMSSR

-301 YAGTTKKDYEE
+301 YAGTTKKDYKE
-312 VIRIIENEFED
+312 VLEIIENEFED
-323 IRENGITEY
+323 IKENGITEY

-365 YNEIIS
+365 YKEIKS
-371 LDEILKQI
+371 LDEILEQI
-379 ERITVED
+379 EKITVED
-386 IKRTAQEMFDK
+386 IKKAAQEMFDK
-397 KYYSKTILGNFEN
+397 RYYSKTILGN
-410 SEENIEEN
+410 I

>member
-1 MSIQI
+1 MSIRI

-37 NELPGEEGISHLLE
+37 NELSGEEGVSHLLE

-98 QGIGILTDMFLNS
+98 EGIEVLTDMFLNS

-118 EKEKGV
+118 EKEKNV
-124 VIEEIRMYEDIP
+124 VIEEIRMYDDIP
-136 EETVHDQNTALV
+136 EEIVHDRNTALV
-148 IDGVQGNIIL
+148 INGVQGNVVL
-158 GTEKSLRGITRDKLV
+158 GSEKSIRKMTREKLV
-173 NYFKDQYRVGN
+173 KYFKEQYRPEN

-193 EYEDIKDIL
+193 SYEDISEIL
-202 NNGLGTLEKVE
+202 NNGLGTIENISPE
-213 PKREYNGSMKIKSME
+213 REYNGEMEIRSIENKIT
-228 NRIKK
+228 K

-247 ALTSDNRYEVA
+247 SLTSDIRYEVA
-258 IISNTLGGNMSSR
+258 IISNTLAGNMSSR

-301 YAGTTKKDYEE
+301 YAGTTKKDYKE
-312 VIRIIENEFED
+312 VLEIIENEFED
-323 IRENGITEY
+323 IKENGITEY

-365 YNEIIS
+365 YKEIKS
-371 LDEILKQI
+371 LDEILEQI
-379 ERITVED
+379 EKITVED
-386 IKRTAQEMFDK
+386 IKKAAQEMFDK
-397 KYYSKTILGNFEN
+397 RYYSKTILGN
-410 SEENIEEN
+410 I

>member
-1 MSIQI
+1 MSIRI

-37 NELPGEEGISHLLE
+37 NELSGEEGVSHLLE

-98 QGIGILTDMFLNS
+98 EGIEVLTDMFLNS

-118 EKEKGV
+118 EKEKNV
-124 VIEEIRMYEDIP
+124 VIEEIRMYDDIP
-136 EETVHDQNTALV
+136 EEIVHDRNTALV
-148 IDGVQGNIIL
+148 INGVQGNVVL
-158 GTEKSLRGITRDKLV
+158 GSEKSIREMTREKLV
-173 NYFKDQYRVGN
+173 KYFKEQYRPEN

-193 EYEDIKDIL
+193 SYEDISEIL
-202 NNGLGTLEKVE
+202 NNGLGTIENISPE
-213 PKREYNGSMKIKSME
+213 REYNGAMEIRSIENKIT
-228 NRIKK
+228 K

-247 ALTSDNRYEVA
+247 SLTSDMRYEVA
-258 IISNTLGGNMSSR
+258 IISNTLAGNMSSR

-287 SYTSSFEEGGLFTV
+287 SYTSSFEEGGIFTV
-301 YAGTTKKDYEE
+301 YAGTTKKDYKE
-312 VIRIIENEFED
+312 VLEIIENEFED
-323 IRENGITEY
+323 IKENGITEY

-365 YNEIIS
+365 YKEIKS
-371 LDEILKQI
+371 LDEILEQI
-379 ERITVED
+379 EKITVED
-386 IKRTAQEMFDK
+386 IKKAAQEMFDK
-397 KYYSKTILGNFEN
+397 RYYSKTILGN
-410 SEENIEEN
+410 I

>member
-1 MSIQI
+1 MRI

-29 IFVKTGAK
+29 IFIKTGAK
-37 NELPGEEGISHLLE
+37 NELHGEEGISHLLE

-65 ISEII
+65 ISETI

-98 QGIGILTDMFLNS
+98 EGIEVLTDMFLNS
-111 TFSEENL
+111 TFTEENL
-118 EKEKGV
+118 EKEKNV

-148 IDGVQGNIIL
+148 IDGVQGNIVL
-158 GTEKSLRGITRDKLV
+158 GTEKSLRGITRETLV
-173 NYFKDQYRVGN
+173 NYFTEQYRPDN
-184 IVISIAGNF
+184 MVISIAGNF
-193 EYEDIKDIL
+193 QYEDIEDVL
-202 NNGLGTLEKVE
+202 NNGLGTIQNRE
-213 PKREYNGSMKIKSME
+213 PQRKYNGSMKIKSMNNKI
-228 NRIKK
+228 NR
-233 DTNQIHLCFNTKGC
+233 DTNQIHLCFNTMGC
-247 ALTSDNRYEVA
+247 SLTSGNRYEVA
-258 IISNTLGGNMSSR
+258 IISNTLAGNMSSR

-301 YAGTTKKDYEE
+301 YAGTTEKDYKE
-312 VIRIIENEFED
+312 VIKIIENEFED

-365 YNEIIS
+365 YKEVKS
-371 LDEILKQI
+371 LDEILEQI
-379 ERITVED
+379 EKITVED
-386 IKRTAQEMFDK
+386 IKATAREIFDK
-397 KYYSKTILGNFEN
+397 KYYSTTILGN
-410 SEENIEEN
+410 I

>member
-1 MSIQI
+1 MSIRI

-16 MDKIEGINSVTFG
+16 MDKIDGINSVTFG

-37 NELPGEEGISHLLE
+37 NELNGEEGISHLLE

-89 VQMLSNRLK
+89 VQMLSNKLK
-98 QGIGILTDMFLNS
+98 EGIEILTDMFLNS

-118 EKEKGV
+118 EKEKNV
-124 VIEEIRMYEDIP
+124 VIEEIRMYDDIP
-136 EETVHDQNTALV
+136 EEIVHDRNTALV
-148 IDGVQGNIIL
+148 IEGVQGNTVL
-158 GTEKSLRGITRDKLV
+158 GTEESIKGITREKLV
-173 NYFKDQYRVGN
+173 KYFKDQYRPEN

-193 EYEDIKDIL
+193 SFEDISELL
-202 NNGLGTLEKVE
+202 NEGLGKIENILPERKYDGAMKVKSIE
-213 PKREYNGSMKIKSME
+213 NKI
-228 NRIKK
+228 NK
-233 DTNQIHLCFNTKGC
+233 DTNQVHICFNTMGC
-247 ALTSDNRYEVA
+247 SLTSDIRYEVA
-258 IISNTLGGNMSSR
+258 IISNTLAGNMSSR

-301 YAGTTKKDYEE
+301 YAGTTKKDYKE
-312 VIRIIENEFED
+312 VIEIIEKEFD
-323 IRENGITEY
+323 DVRENGITEY

-365 YNEIIS
+365 YKEIKD
-371 LDEILKQI
+371 LDEILEQI
-379 ERITVED
+379 EKITVED
-386 IKRTAQEMFDK
+386 IKKAAQNMFDK
-397 KYYSKTILGNFEN
+397 KYYSKTILGN
-410 SEENIEEN
+410 I

>member
-1 MSIQI
+1 MSIRI

-37 NELPGEEGISHLLE
+37 NELSGEEGVSHLLE

-98 QGIGILTDMFLNS
+98 EGIEVLTDMFLNS

-118 EKEKGV
+118 EKEKNV
-124 VIEEIRMYEDIP
+124 VIEEIRMYDDIP
-136 EETVHDQNTALV
+136 EEIVHDRNTALV
-148 IDGVQGNIIL
+148 IDGVQGNIVL
-158 GTEKSLRGITRDKLV
+158 GSEKSIREMTREKLV
-173 NYFKDQYRVGN
+173 KYFKEQYRPEN

-193 EYEDIKDIL
+193 SYEDISEIL
-202 NNGLGTLEKVE
+202 NNGLGTIENISPE
-213 PKREYNGSMKIKSME
+213 REYNGAMEIRSIENKIT
-228 NRIKK
+228 K

-247 ALTSDNRYEVA
+247 SLTSDMRYEVA
-258 IISNTLGGNMSSR
+258 IISNTLAGNMSSR

-301 YAGTTKKDYEE
+301 YVGTTKKDYKE
-312 VIRIIENEFED
+312 VLEIIENEFED
-323 IRENGITEY
+323 IKENGITEY

-365 YNEIIS
+365 YKEIKS
-371 LDEILKQI
+371 LDEILEQI
-379 ERITVED
+379 EKITVED
-386 IKRTAQEMFDK
+386 IKKAAQEMFDK
-397 KYYSKTILGNFEN
+397 RYYSKTILGN
-410 SEENIEEN
+410 I